1 LPDARICWLASAIM
15 TDQSSDQLQSTHEP
29 HVANLHVISI
39 ETCVPFITKDG
50 SSIREL
56 LSHRNSAI
64 ENQSLAEATI
74 LPGCITERHVHKL
87 TEEIYYIVSGTG
99 QMMIGDFVRQVAV
112 GDAIPIPPGQVHQIH
127 NNGTQELKLLCCCS
141 PPYEH
146 SDTYL
151 TPTE

>member
-1 LPDARICWLASAIM
+1 M
-15 TDQSSDQLQSTHEP
+15 TDPSNNQDPSAH
-29 HVANLHVISI
+29 ALHVVNLGD
-39 ETCVPFITKDG
+39 CKPFITKDG

-64 ENQSLAEATI
+64 QKQSLAEATI
-74 LPGCITERHVHKL
+74 LPGCITERHLHKL

-99 QMMIGDFVRQVAV
+99 QMMIGNVVRQVGV
-112 GDAIPIPPGQVHQIH
+112 GDSIPIPSGQIHQIH

-151 TPTE
+151 IVNTIVSP